1 MPTTIDSEARQV
13 IDDRLRRARAP
24 HLPTRR
30 RRTTF
35 ARQLRRLA
43 DRLEN

>member
-1 MPTTIDSEARQV
+1 MPTTIDSEARQL

-24 HLPTRR
+24 HLPAPR
-30 RRTTF
+30 RRTTL
-35 ARQLRRLA
+35 ARQLRWIA